1 MEGATET
8 VTTAE
13 AEQSSTGDTDNRLP
27 WSDDELEQLA
37 AEEDRRL
44 ATAQALEARGLDPY
58 PNLITT
64 QDLRARAAK
73 LQPTP
78 DKAS

>member
-13 AEQSSTGDTDNRLP
+13 TEHTSTSDRLP

-44 ATAQALEARGLDPY
+44 AAAKALEARGLDPY

-78 DKAS
+78 DRAS